1 MNARWMLTSILAM
14 SLCGCVAF
22 GCAAFK
28 QTAALSQVKFSFDRI
43 SDVRVAGVSV
53 VGKTSYSDLSVTDV
67 AKLSSAVLAH
77 DVPLGLTVH
86 LKAEN
91 PSSNSVTA
99 KMMKMAWSLYLADN
113 KLLDGNL
120 DSTYAFAPGKDVDVA
135 VPIKFNAYEM
145 YTHNAQD
152 LFGLGLSLAGV
163 EGYSKV
169 VRLDLVPTVNTDL
182 GPITYPTPITVK
194 REVGQS

>member
-1 MNARWMLTSILAM
+1 MKARRILMAVLALSIW
-14 SLCGCVAF
+14 

-53 VGKTSYSDLSVTDV
+53 ADKKSYSDLGVTDI
-67 AKLSSAVLAH
+67 AKLSAGVLAH
-77 DVPLGLTVH
+77 DVPTRLIVH

-99 KMMKMAWSLYLADN
+99 KMVKMAWSFYVEDR

-120 DSTYAFAPGKDVDVA
+120 DSAYAFPPGTPIDVRLPITFDAYDV
-135 VPIKFNAYEM
+135 YQ
-145 YTHNAQD
+145 HNAQD
-152 LFGLGLSLAGV
+152 LFELGLALADV
-163 EGYSKV
+163 EGYKKE
-169 VRLDLVPTVNTDL
+169 VRVDLMPTVDTDL
-182 GPITYPTPITVK
+182 GPITYPQPITVK
-194 REVGQS
+194 RTVD

>member
-1 MNARWMLTSILAM
+1 MNVRWMLTSILAV
-14 SLCGCVAF
+14 SLCGC
-22 GCAAFK
+22 AALK
-28 QTAALSQVKFSFDRI
+28 QTAALSQVKFNFDRI

-53 VGKTSYSDLSVTDV
+53 LGKTSYSDLSVIDV
-67 AKLSSAVLAH
+67 AKLSAAVLAH
-77 DVPLGLTVH
+77 DVPLGLTMH

-99 KMMKMAWSLYLADN
+99 KLMKMAWSLYLADN

-120 DSTYAFAPGKDVDVA
+120 DSTYAFPPGADVDVA

-145 YTHNAQD
+145 YQHNGQD
-152 LFGLGLSLAGV
+152 IFDLGLSLAGV

-169 VRLDLVPTVNTDL
+169 VRLDFTPTIDTDL
-182 GPITYPTPITVK
+182 GPITYPKPITVK
-194 REVGQS
+194 REVGD

>member
-1 MNARWMLTSILAM
+1 MNARWMLISILAA
-14 SLCGCVAF
+14 SLC

-28 QTAALSQVKFSFDRI
+28 QTTALSQVKFSFDRI
-43 SDVRVAGVSV
+43 SDVRVAGVTV
-53 VGKTSYSDLSVTDV
+53 QGKTSYTDLSVTDI
-67 AKLSSAVLAH
+67 AKLSSAVVAH

-120 DSTYAFAPGKDVDVA
+120 DSSYAFPPGNNVDVA
-135 VPIKFNAYEM
+135 VPIKFNAYEI
-145 YTHNAQD
+145 YQHNAQD
-152 LFGLGLSLAGV
+152 LFDLGLSLAGV
-163 EGYSKV
+163 QGYSKV
-169 VRLDLVPTVNTDL
+169 VRLDFTPTIDTDL

-194 REVGQS
+194 RDVGA

>member
-1 MNARWMLTSILAM
+1 MKARWIVLSIV
-14 SLCGCVAF
+14 VACLVA

-43 SDVRVAGVSV
+43 SDVRVAGVTV
-53 VGKTSYSDLSVTDV
+53 QGKTSYTDLSVTDV
-67 AKLSSAVLAH
+67 AKLSSAVVAH
-77 DVPLGLTVH
+77 NVPLGLTVH
-86 LKAEN
+86 LKAQN
-91 PSSNSVTA
+91 PASNSVTA
-99 KMMKMAWSLYLADN
+99 KMMKMAWSLYLEDH

-135 VPIKFNAYEM
+135 VPIAFNAYEV
-145 YTHNAQD
+145 YQHNAQD

-163 EGYSKV
+163 QGYSKL
-169 VRLDLVPTVNTDL
+169 VRLDFTPTIDTDL

-194 REVGQS
+194 REVGGS